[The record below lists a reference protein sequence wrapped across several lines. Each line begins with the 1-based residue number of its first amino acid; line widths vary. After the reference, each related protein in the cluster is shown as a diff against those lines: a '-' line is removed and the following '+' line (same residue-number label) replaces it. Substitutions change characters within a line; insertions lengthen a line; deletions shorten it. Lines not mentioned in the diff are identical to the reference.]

1 MVKWPALSSTEKG
14 EFMRVH
20 KRQDG
25 FTLVEVLVS
34 ISLLSIA
41 LLGLCGATVM
51 AMKGNSLS
59 QMSTKAT
66 VMAKDKMEGLK
77 NLNYTQIASGS
88 DTLEANY
95 YTRQWTVT
103 TVTPDV
109 SIPDNTY
116 KTVAVTVSWTWQSLA
131 RNVTLNTIIT
141 K

>member
-1 MVKWPALSSTEKG
+1 MGKWPALSSTGYG
-14 EFMRVH
+14 ELMMIH

-25 FTLVEVLVS
+25 FTLIEVLVS
-34 ISLLSIA
+34 ISLLTIA

-66 VMAKDKMEGLK
+66 VMAKDKIEGLK
-77 NLNYTQIASGS
+77 NLNYTQVASGS
-88 DTLEANY
+88 DTPEAN

-103 TVTPDV
+103 NNSPVTD
-109 SIPDNTY
+109 T
-116 KTVAVTVSWTWQSLA
+116 KTIAVTVSWTWQGLA
-131 RNVTLNTIIT
+131 RNFELKTIIT

>member
-1 MVKWPALSSTEKG
+1 M
-14 EFMRVH
+14 MIH

-34 ISLLSIA
+34 ISLLTIA

-77 NLNYTQIASGS
+77 NLNYTQITGGA
-88 DTLEANY
+88 DTPEAN

-103 TVTPDV
+103 NNAPVTDA
-109 SIPDNTY
+109 
-116 KTVAVTVSWTWQSLA
+116 KTIAVTVSWTWQSLA

>member
-1 MVKWPALSSTEKG
+1 MI
-14 EFMRVH
+14 H

-25 FTLVEVLVS
+25 FTLVEVLIS
-34 ISLLSIA
+34 ISLLAIA

-51 AMKGNSLS
+51 AIKGNSLS

-77 NLNYTQIASGS
+77 NINYNQITGGA
-88 DTLEANY
+88 DTPEAN

-103 TVTPDV
+103 PDV
-109 SIPDNTY
+109 PSPNDTY

-131 RNVTLNTIIT
+131 RNVTLDTIIT

>member
-1 MVKWPALSSTEKG
+1 MGKRLVLSSPENG
-14 EFMRVH
+14 GLMMIH

-25 FTLVEVLVS
+25 FTLIEILVS
-34 ISLLSIA
+34 ISLLTIA

-66 VMAKDKMEGLK
+66 VMAKDKVEGLK
-77 NLNYTQIASGS
+77 NLNYSQVMSGS

-103 TVTPDV
+103 NNIPVTDA
-109 SIPDNTY
+109 
-116 KTVAVTVSWTWQSLA
+116 KTIAVTVSWTWQGLA
-131 RNVTLNTIIT
+131 HNVTLNTIIT
-141 K
+141 R

>member
-1 MVKWPALSSTEKG
+1 M
-14 EFMRVH
+14 MIH

-25 FTLVEVLVS
+25 FTLIEVLVS
-34 ISLLSIA
+34 ISLLTIA

-77 NLNYTQIASGS
+77 NLNYTQITGGS
-88 DTLEANY
+88 DTPEAN

-103 TVTPDV
+103 NDSPVTD
-109 SIPDNTY
+109 T
-116 KTVAVTVSWTWQSLA
+116 KTIAVTVSWTWQGLA

>member
-1 MVKWPALSSTEKG
+1 M
-14 EFMRVH
+14 MIH
-20 KRQDG
+20 KRRDG

-34 ISLLSIA
+34 ISLLTIA

-59 QMSTKAT
+59 QMTTKAT
-66 VMAKDKMEGLK
+66 VMAKDKMESLK
-77 NLNYTQIASGS
+77 NLNYTQVASGS

-103 TVTPDV
+103 NNAPVTDA
-109 SIPDNTY
+109 
-116 KTVAVTVSWTWQSLA
+116 KTIAVTVSWTWQGLA
-131 RNVTLNTIIT
+131 RNFELKTIIT